1 MHVWKPHD
9 ASPATPATGPGN
21 HAQQPSQSRTKPTP
35 SPAAGKITATASDS
49 HTFTTTTPLLDGA
62 RYWLNNDANPTT
74 TIATVWSS
82 GSSAWALRST
92 IGAAAKLTVMGD
104 RFQKPQKRASQ
115 ARP

>member
-1 MHVWKPHD
+1 M
-9 ASPATPATGPGN
+9 TYTI
-21 HAQQPSQSRTKPTP
+21 TP

-49 HTFTTTTPLLDGA
+49 HAFTTTTPLLDGA
-62 RYWLNNDANPTT
+62 RYWLNHGADPAAAIT
-74 TIATVWSS
+74 TVWSS
-82 GSSAWALRST
+82 GSQAWATRST